1 MSTLQKYA
9 ESSNADLRAEAV
21 INTLQIKYLRKLTA
35 KRERTGNTRV
45 KTKQ

>member
-21 INTLQIKYLRKLTA
+21 MNTLQKKILAHRTA
-35 KRERTGNTRV
+35 QSKRA
-45 KTKQ
+45 